1 MAHKMISRF
10 ICVVAAITAITVHAH
25 AQYDRDGRYVP
36 SPGGVPRDPYAQ
48 PIPGYSGTPGAAIG
62 TPSLPRSLYPPPSP
76 PRSTFPSPRPADPLI
91 VYPSSRPLSLEQC
104 RDGWSQS
111 TRVTKV
117 EFRRRCTLMERAE
130 ERKRGS

>member
-1 MAHKMISRF
+1 MTNRIISRF
-10 ICVVAAITAITVHAH
+10 VVAGAALAAMTVGAS

-76 PRSTFPSPRPADPLI
+76 SRSTFPSPRPADPLI

-104 RDGWSQS
+104 RDGWSKS

-130 ERKRGS
+130 ERKRAS

>member
-1 MAHKMISRF
+1 M
-10 ICVVAAITAITVHAH
+10 VVAVAALAAITVGAS

-36 SPGGVPRDPYAQ
+36 SPGGIPRDPYAQ

-62 TPSLPRSLYPPPSP
+62 TPNLPRYLEGQSSP
-76 PRSTFPSPRPADPLI
+76 PRSTFPSRRPVEPSI

-117 EFRRRCTLMERAE
+117 EFRRRCALMERAE